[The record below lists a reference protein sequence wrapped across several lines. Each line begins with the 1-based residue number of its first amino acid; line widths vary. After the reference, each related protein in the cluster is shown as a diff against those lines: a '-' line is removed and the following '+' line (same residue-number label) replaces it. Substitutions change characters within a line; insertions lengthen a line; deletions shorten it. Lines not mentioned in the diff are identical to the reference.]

1 MTASF
6 MTINATFVIELVVF
20 IVVLAVLA
28 RFVIRPLQAAMHR
41 RQAEID
47 KAQAEARHAEELFA
61 AAQTEYDATIAQAR
75 REARQIIEAGREIG
89 TYLEQEGRQRARQ
102 HLERIPCATKVG
114 DDVSLAP

>member
-28 RFVIRPLQAAMHR
+28 RFVIRPLQAAMQR

-47 KAQAEARHAEELFA
+47 KAQAQARHTEELLA
-61 AAQTEYDATIAQAR
+61 AAQTEYDATLAQAR
-75 REARQIIEAGREIG
+75 REARQIIEASREIG
-89 TYLEQEGRQRARQ
+89 TFLEHEGRQRAQQ
-102 HLERIPCATKVG
+102 HLDRSQCPTNV
-114 DDVSLAP
+114 DDHLSLAP